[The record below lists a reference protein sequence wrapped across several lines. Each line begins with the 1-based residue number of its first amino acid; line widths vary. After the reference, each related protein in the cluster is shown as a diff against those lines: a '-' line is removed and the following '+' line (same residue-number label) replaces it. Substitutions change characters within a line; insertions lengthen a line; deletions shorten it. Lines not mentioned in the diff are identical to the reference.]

1 MKYLRLQFPV
11 LSPGSI
17 LSSGP
22 ARLAMIAVAA
32 SSAIAAAQDVPP
44 PEDSSAPAPVQE
56 ADYAELKANS
66 PFTRSLNL
74 SDSLILTGIAR
85 VDGETIATL
94 VDRSTKE
101 SYVVSGAANAQG
113 WKMVGVE
120 GDATDLEKVTAR
132 ISVAGGEVVSV
143 RFDEKQL
150 KPGEAKPAAGPAGGP
165 PGPGDGER
173 RPGEGYRG
181 PPPEVRE
188 KMERLTEEQRQKLFQ
203 KIGEL
208 RQKNPDMSREEMRE
222 QFGKLLD
229 RALQDRDRER
239 K

>member
-1 MKYLRLQFPV
+1 MALV
-11 LSPGSI
+11 SV
-17 LSSGP
+17 
-22 ARLAMIAVAA
+22 AVR
-32 SSAIAAAQDVPP
+32 AQDAAPDP
-44 PEDSSAPAPVQE
+44 SEPAPVGE
-56 ADYAELKANS
+56 GDFAELKTNS

-74 SDSLILTGIAR
+74 SDSLILTGIAHF
-85 VDGETIATL
+85 DGETIATL
-94 VDRSTKE
+94 VDKSTKE

-113 WKMVGVE
+113 WKMVGVD
-120 GDATDLEKVTAR
+120 GDASDLEKLTAK

-165 PGPGDGER
+165 PGPGGEP

-181 PPPEVRE
+181 PSPEVRE

-203 KIGEL
+203 KIGEM
-208 RQKNPDMSREEMRE
+208 RQKKPDMSRDEMRE

-229 RALQDRDRER
+229 RALQDRER